1 MQFSS
6 KNYTV
11 LGSRYARSLRLKQV
25 FSSCRA
31 ECREKM
37 GVLDLPAAKA
47 ALSTVIP
54 GFTAAVRPPLQAVT
68 REQQQTLENFVKE
81 TSA

>member
-1 MQFSS
+1 MQFSH
-6 KNYTV
+6 NDYTV
-11 LGSRYARSLRLKQV
+11 RGSRCARSLGLKQV
-25 FSSCRA
+25 FSPCRA

-68 REQQQTLENFVKE
+68 REQQHTLESFVKE